1 MLMTISDTIPVDYAV
16 EFILL
21 MLQVLSE

>member
-1 MLMTISDTIPVDYAV
+1 LMTISDTIPVDYAV

>member
-1 MLMTISDTIPVDYAV
+1 MTISDTIPVDYAV